1 MTYYLIDAA
10 VLLNDEQFSFLPG
23 KRYVTTSLV
32 AMEIKDFRSRAL
44 LDNALKNNFLRIIDP
59 SAEALQKITDLA
71 ANIGFRLS
79 KADFSLLALALDFK
93 SKKKRVKVVTDDFS
107 VQNLLLALRISF
119 DSVIQGRI
127 KEFRVFRKKKL
138 GF

>member
-10 VLLNDEQFSFLPG
+10 VLLNDEQFAFLPG
-23 KRYVTTSLV
+23 KRYITTSLV

-44 LDNALKNNFLRIIDP
+44 LDNALKHNFLRIIDP

-71 ANIGFRLS
+71 KNIGFRLS

-107 VQNLLLALRISF
+107 VQNLLLKLRISF

-127 KEFRVFRKKKL
+127 KSFRVFRKKGL

>member
-59 SAEALQKITDLA
+59 STEALQKITDLA
-71 ANIGFRLS
+71 KSIGFRLS

-93 SKKKRVKVVTDDFS
+93 SKRKRVKVVTDDFS
-107 VQNLLLALRISF
+107 VQNLLLKLRISF

-127 KEFRVFRKKKL
+127 KEFRVFRKKRL